1 MAQVLQDF
9 SYKYLDT
16 AATTQVYTGPCTL
29 HSIVIGT
36 TAAGTIKVIDGTS
49 GATANVDTLKASIAE
64 GTYLFDCAMGTG
76 IRIVAADNSIFTVT
90 YKAS

>member
-9 SYKYLDT
+9 DYKYLDT
-16 AATTQVYTGPCTL
+16 AATTQVHTGHCTL

-36 TAAGTIKVIDGTS
+36 TAAGSIKVIDGTS
-49 GATANVDTLKASIAE
+49 GTTANVATLKSNIAE
-64 GTYLFDCAMGTG
+64 GTYLFDCVMGSG
-76 IRIVAADNSIFTVT
+76 IRIVAAANSIFTVI